1 MEDVKNFVIGEDG
14 TIIEN
19 VTEEIFTQDFV
30 YQPYIPTTVISSH
43 QSSPEYNQNVPTSVI
58 SGHQSSPLSHNQ
70 NVIETGDVFA
80 DGKSYLTLN
89 IIDGNAPF
97 NIGQHISPQQS
108 YYDNPYSVINPE
120 TKEQLYAAIHQ
131 EQPEDIYENFA
142 TKIVILNP
150 DGTLSEEFM
159 LPDGVDFESI
169 QEIADSRDIIAD
181 VSIATPSN
189 SVSINTLQH
198 PIPKKDLMD
207 AHSSLR
213 SNQAPRT
220 VIESALT
227 ELKSFKH
234 QTDVVIKSEP
244 QLYEHSQ
251 PVFLEQKENFLL
263 LDEVNSR
270 VLMEPSDFH
279 KSVQLPSPQYN
290 RSPQYDPTQQYT
302 AVDYSLPTAPYPNSL
317 EIRNQ
322 PVDLKI
328 KKPKSERSHA
338 TIPYNPNRKTKSLG
352 ALGKALHGLPRDSGN
367 QAMQICPLCRF
378 QATTKNPYRH
388 LQDHLAR
395 VHFKERLAR
404 ELPSVKPFRCPV
416 PVCQGKAYTDWQAVM
431 RHYIGNKHG
440 ILEMYVR
447 EMLEQRGQGE

>member
-1 MEDVKNFVIGEDG
+1 MINFHTDRNIVQIPNSMEDVKNFVIAQDG

-19 VTEEIFTQDFV
+19 TTEEIFDVMNQ
-30 YQPYIPTTVISSH
+30 QYIPSTV
-43 QSSPEYNQNVPTSVI
+43 QMKSSPEYNQT
-58 SGHQSSPLSHNQ
+58 
-70 NVIETGDVFA
+70 VIETGDVFA
-80 DGKSYLTLN
+80 DGKSYPTLN
-89 IIDGNAPF
+89 IIDGNAIYTEQP
-97 NIGQHISPQQS
+97 NPQEL
-108 YYDNPYSVINPE
+108 YYDNPYSIMNHE
-120 TKEQLYAAIHQ
+120 AKEQFFST
-131 EQPEDIYENFA
+131 ESSEEIYENIA

-159 LPDGVDFESI
+159 LPDGVNFESI
-169 QEIADSRDIIAD
+169 QDIADSRDIIANVTNAD
-181 VSIATPSN
+181 LSN
-189 SVSINTLQH
+189 SHTINTLQH

-207 AHSSLR
+207 AQSTFR

-234 QTDVVIKSEP
+234 QTDPVIKSEP

-263 LDEVNSR
+263 LDDLNGIRKDITNSVR
-270 VLMEPSDFH
+270 L
-279 KSVQLPSPQYN
+279 LSPQYELDQQF
-290 RSPQYDPTQQYT
+290 SP
-302 AVDYSLPTAPYPNSL
+302 VDYSLPTAPYPNSSSL
-317 EIRNQ
+317 ENIN
-322 PVDLKI
+322 PADLKLKI
-328 KKPKSERSHA
+328 SKPLRTA
-338 TIPYNPNRKTKSLG
+338 PYNQNRKTKSLG
-352 ALGKALHGLPRDSGN
+352 ALGKALHGFPRDSGK
-367 QAMQICPLCRF
+367 QAVQICPLCRF

-416 PVCQGKAYTDWQAVM
+416 PVCQGKQYADWQAVM

-447 EMLEQRGQGE
+447 EKLEQSGPG